1 MNYQAFRDLYCHYL
15 QESFQNFTCTNL
27 SDSIESISH
36 DKLTRYLGTYPVDEK
51 SLFEKLHPE
60 AGSLPS
66 NGYLIF
72 DDTVLD
78 KRYSH
83 QISMVRRQYSGN
95 VGGIV
100 QGIGVVVML
109 YFVPSLDKF
118 YLLGYRLFDPDL
130 DGKSKIDHV
139 ADLLDDAQ
147 SQCIAYQGVLMDS
160 GGCPIYA
167 VARLFQKIHHEGK
180 YFYCPIK
187 TNRLVKN
194 STAKTYSSVGDL
206 WWNEHQQQYG
216 MSIKIKDLAMDV
228 KLFKVL
234 VSTDKTD
241 YVLTNDLR
249 PHTVEFIAKMQK
261 MRWNIESFNREVK
274 QLTSIDK
281 CQCRKATAQRNHG
294 DAQSF
299 SMLCWYGI
307 NSNKPLIKL
316 GVQFIRLNL
325 NRSKNLSLR
334 DSK

>member
-27 SDSIESISH
+27 SDSVESVSH
-36 DKLTRYLGTYPVDEK
+36 DKLTRYLGTYPVNEK

-60 AGSLPS
+60 VGCLPS

-95 VGGIV
+95 VGGTV

-109 YFVPSLDKF
+109 YYVPSLDKF

-130 DGKSKIDHV
+130 DSKSKIDHV

-147 SQCIAYQGVLMDS
+147 TQCVAYQGVLMDTW
-160 GGCPIYA
+160 YA
-167 VARLFQKIHHEGK
+167 VARLFQKIHHLGK

-187 TNRLVKN
+187 TNRLVKD

-206 WWNEHQQQYG
+206 MWNEHQMQYG
-216 MSIKIKDLAMDV
+216 KSIKVKDLDMDV
-228 KLFKVL
+228 KLFKVV

-249 PHTVEFIAKMQK
+249 AHTVEFISKMQK

-274 QLTSIDK
+274 QLTGIDK
-281 CQCRKATAQRNHG
+281 CQCRKATAQRNHIFY
-294 DAQSF
+294 AMLVWNKLKQTAYKTWNTIYQVKFEPLKKFIIERLKMKTPSF
-299 SMLCWYGI
+299 A
-307 NSNKPLIKL
+307 
-316 GVQFIRLNL
+316 
-325 NRSKNLSLR
+325 
-334 DSK
+334 

>member
-27 SDSIESISH
+27 SDSVTNISH

-51 SLFEKLHPE
+51 SLFEKLYSE

-66 NGYLIF
+66 HGYLIF

-83 QISMVRRQYSGN
+83 HISMVRRQYSGN

-139 ADLLDDAQ
+139 VDLLDDAQ

-160 GGCPIYA
+160 WYA
-167 VARLFQKIHHEGK
+167 IARLFQKIHHEGK

-206 WWNEHQQQYG
+206 MWNEHQQQYG
-216 MSIKIKDLAMDV
+216 MAIKVKDLDMDV

-241 YVLTNDLR
+241 HVLTNDLR

-274 QLTSIDK
+274 QLTNANAEKQLLKEI
-281 CQCRKATAQRNHG
+281 TY
-294 DAQSF
+294 F
-299 SMLCWYGI
+299 MLCWSGI
-307 NSNKPLIKL
+307 NSNKPLTKL

-325 NRSKNLSLR
+325 NHSKTISLR